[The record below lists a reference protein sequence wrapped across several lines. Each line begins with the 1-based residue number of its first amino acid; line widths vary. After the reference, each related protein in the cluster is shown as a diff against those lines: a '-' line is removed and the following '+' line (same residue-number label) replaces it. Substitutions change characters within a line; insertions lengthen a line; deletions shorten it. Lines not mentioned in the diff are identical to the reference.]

1 MTSYAFIGNCQV
13 QSLFHLYRQ
22 YVEPRAGDV
31 FRYIRS
37 YEDIAEADRGFIA
50 TADVVVEQV
59 QDFRPKGDIAGIETV
74 GRRIFVP
81 VVNGGF
87 LWPYAGQPHPLN
99 QGTWFLDGGP
109 FGSEASDAF
118 LNRMINRKVAPDE
131 AVARYAATDVNK
143 TMNLDRLLELS
154 LEKQRARDALTGF
167 AIADI
172 IETYFRDE
180 PVFRTPYHP
189 NVRVAKA
196 LATQF
201 FAQMGVSADD
211 TARMQRGMVVTPFP
225 KEELPLH
232 PSVIRHFGLRYAD
245 DVTRY
250 QFLFEGS
257 YSFIEYAD
265 RYMRYDWNAPLQEGV
280 ALSRN
285 GAVAEGLGLIRQGLE
300 LSPRSAPGHAALGHV
315 LHRLGEH
322 EQAIAAL
329 RQSLAI
335 DPANAHVHSGLA
347 GVFNHLNRRD
357 AAEESLRTAITLDP
371 YEAHFPTLLS
381 HWLRAWRRVDDAVTM
396 ARQAVDAAP
405 YAPAGLVE
413 LGHGLDL
420 QGHAGEAALLFRK
433 AIGYAPDN
441 VGALTALASLLSRTG
456 QWSDAV
462 DGWKAVVAL
471 EPGNGHAQ
479 QHLVHALHKSGNL
492 PAAIAMIEEGLA
504 QTPRDVPLLQRYA
517 ACLVQDQRPSDALI
531 VLRTAT
537 LIEPGNALLCQD
549 LAQLCRETGD
559 LAGAEAALRQMAAI
573 SPAAPAPMAQLAH
586 LFAWQR
592 RWPEARAAAD
602 RALSL
607 GGNEADLQALLASV
621 HQETGDSE
629 AAAAAL
635 GRAAVLAPGNG
646 DLQYRL
652 SKVWEKLGRMEDAVT
667 AARAAVAI
675 DAGNPHWQT
684 NLGHMLAALGDLD
697 AAEAA
702 LRAAVAAS
710 PDSAGFHAAL
720 ADLLL
725 RRGRYDAAVAESRR
739 AVEAAPD
746 NAHFAGRLTYMLEQH
761 RHAASL
767 PSAVTEAAP
776 VVLAPATASLAD
788 ARAMMQQ
795 ARRLHREGELGA
807 ARDVLLQA
815 AALAPMDGDVR
826 YTLSHVLGALGEH
839 AEALDCARQAVAL
852 EPENAH
858 WLNHLGILLMEDCA
872 FEEAETLMQAA
883 IAHAPEG
890 AGFHDSLADLLAR
903 QGRLEEATASVE
915 AAISLDPGNVHFRL
929 RLARLLDSAGN
940 GEGAVAALREAQA
953 MVPDNAHVRS
963 LVAGMSAQR
972 EAQEAAA

>member
-22 YVEPRAGDV
+22 YVEPRVGDV

-74 GRRIFVP
+74 GRRVFVP

-131 AVARYAATDVNK
+131 AVARYAGTDVNK

-172 IETYFRDE
+172 IETHFRDE

-201 FAQMGVSADD
+201 FAQMGVSDDD

-245 DVTRY
+245 DATCY

-257 YSFIEYAD
+257 YTFTEYAD
-265 RYMRYDWNAPLQEGV
+265 RYMRYAWNAPLQEGI

-285 GAVAEGLGLIRQGLE
+285 GAVAEALGLIREGLE

-322 EQAIAAL
+322 EQAIAAT

-347 GVFNHLNRRD
+347 GMFNHLNRRD
-357 AAEESLRTAITLDP
+357 AAEECLRAAITLDP
-371 YEAHFPTLLS
+371 HEAHFPTLLS
-381 HWLRAWRRVDDAVTM
+381 HWLRAWQRVDEAVAM
-396 ARQAVDAAP
+396 ARQAVEVAP

-413 LGHGLDL
+413 LGYGLDL
-420 QGHAGEAALLFRK
+420 QGHPEAAEVLFRK
-433 AIGYAPDN
+433 AIFYAPDN

-456 QWSDAV
+456 QWAGAV
-462 DGWKAVVAL
+462 EGWTAVTAL
-471 EPGNGHAQ
+471 EPANAHAQ

-504 QTPRDVPLLQRYA
+504 RTPRDVPLLQRYA
-517 ACLVQDQRPSDALI
+517 ACLVQDQRPGDALI

-537 LIEPGNALLCQD
+537 LIEPANALLCQD

-573 SPAAPAPMAQLAH
+573 SPTAPAPMTQLAH

-607 GGNEADLQALLASV
+607 GGNEADLQVLLASV
-621 HQETGDSE
+621 YQEIGDSE

-635 GRAAVLAPGNG
+635 GRAAALAPANG

-652 SKVWEKLGRMEDAVT
+652 SKLWEKLGRMEDAVT

-710 PDSAGFHAAL
+710 PDSAGFHSAL

-725 RRGRYDAAVAESRR
+725 RRGRHDAAVAESRR

-746 NAHFAGRLTYMLEQH
+746 NAHFAGRLTYMLEQQ

-767 PSAVTEAAP
+767 TSAVTEAAP
-776 VVLAPATASLAD
+776 PAPAHRPD
-788 ARAMMQQ
+788 ARALLQQ
-795 ARRLHREGELGA
+795 ARRLHRDGEWAA
-807 ARDVLLQA
+807 ARDVLVQA
-815 AALAPMDGDVR
+815 ADLAPTDGDVR
-826 YTLSHVLGALGEH
+826 YTLSHVLGALGAH

-852 EPENAH
+852 EPGNAH

-872 FEEAETLMQAA
+872 FEEAETQMQAA
-883 IAHAPEG
+883 IAHAPDG

-903 QGRLEEATASVE
+903 QGRIEEATAAVQK
-915 AAISLDPGNVHFRL
+915 AIALDSGQVHFRL
-929 RLARLLDSAGN
+929 RLARLLDSAGD
-940 GEGAVAALREAQA
+940 GAAAVAALREAQA
-953 MVPDNAHVRS
+953 MVPDNSHVGS
-963 LVAGMSAQR
+963 LLTEMMAQQRMPVAA
-972 EAQEAAA
+972 EAAA